1 MYKVQK
7 YRPALV
13 KAGILT
19 VSDKTAD
26 CFENARAIFFALLAK
41 LPHEEVHLILL
52 NGRSEVIGTVKIG
65 QGGLHGCALTARDVL
80 CPAVAGGA
88 AAFIMGHN
96 HPSGDPTPSS
106 DDITMTAHIK
116 KCADLIGIPLVDHII
131 VCPETK
137 LARSVLEGY

>member
-13 KAGILT
+13 KDGILR

-26 CFENARAIFFALLAK
+26 SFENAREIFFALLAR
-41 LPHEEVHLILL
+41 LPHEEVHLLLL

-80 CPAVAGGA
+80 GPVIAGGA
-88 AAFIMGHN
+88 AAFIMAHN
-96 HPSGDPTPSS
+96 HPSGDPAPSH
-106 DDITMTAHIK
+106 DDISMTEHIK
-116 KCADLIGIPLVDHII
+116 KCSEMMGIPLVDHII
-131 VCPETK
+131 VCPETR
-137 LARSVLEGY
+137 LARSVLDP

>member
-13 KAGILT
+13 KDGILR
-19 VSDKTAD
+19 VSDKSAD
-26 CFENARAIFFALLAK
+26 CFENARAIFFALLAN

-52 NGRSEVIGTVKIG
+52 NGRSEVIGTVKIA

-80 CPAVAGGA
+80 CPVVAGGA

-96 HPSGDPTPSS
+96 HPSGDPAPSH
-106 DDITMTAHIK
+106 DDITMTEHIK
-116 KCADLIGIPLVDHII
+116 KCASLIGIPLVDHIV
-131 VCPETK
+131 VCPEVR
-137 LARSVLEGY
+137 LARSVLDP